1 MKSTRILI
9 VDDHVIVRK
18 GILMFLSTEPALEIV
33 GEAGSG
39 QDALRQA
46 RISHPDVI
54 LMDLV
59 MPQGDGLEAI
69 TWLKQ
74 ELPDTK
80 IIVLTTFDD
89 EGRVKAALKAGA
101 DGYML
106 KDADGA
112 TLLQAIQ
119 SVQKGC
125 MPLHPSL
132 VKYLYQDPSERE
144 SNEHTHL
151 TKREKEVLQWVARG
165 FSNKEIGQALGL
177 REGTVKIHVSNILTK
192 LNMTSRT
199 EAAAWAIQVGLLSNE
214 QHHFN
219 HSTQPAF

>member
-1 MKSTRILI
+1 MKSTRLLI

-18 GILMFLSTEPALEIV
+18 GILMFLSTEPTIEIV
-33 GEAGSG
+33 GEAESG

-46 RISHPDVI
+46 RISHPDVV
-54 LMDLV
+54 LLDLV
-59 MPQGDGLEAI
+59 MPQGDGLPAI

-80 IIVLTTFDD
+80 IIILTTFDD

-101 DGYML
+101 NGYLL

-112 TLLQAIQ
+112 TLLQAIR

-132 VKYLYQDPSERE
+132 AKYLYQNTPERA
-144 SNEHTHL
+144 SNDHTYL

-165 FSNKEIGQALGL
+165 LSNKEIGKTLGL
-177 REGTVKIHVSNILTK
+177 CEGTIKIHVSNILTK
-192 LNMTSRT
+192 LNMACRT
-199 EAAAWAIQVGLLSNE
+199 EAAAWAIRVGLVSEE
-214 QHHFN
+214 QKQFN
-219 HSTQPAF
+219 HSAQSVF